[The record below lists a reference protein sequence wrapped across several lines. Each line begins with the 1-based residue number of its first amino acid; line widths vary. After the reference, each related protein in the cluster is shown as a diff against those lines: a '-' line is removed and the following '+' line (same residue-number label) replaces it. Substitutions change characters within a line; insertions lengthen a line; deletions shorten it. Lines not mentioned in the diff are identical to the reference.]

1 MTAATYAV
9 AVAAAAAVAL
19 ATPDRA
25 ATVEAMLAA
34 IVAADAAAME
44 ANELVNLGVIDH
56 ARYERLAQARDEAI
70 DRAAAYLNR

>member
-1 MTAATYAV
+1 V

-44 ANELVNLGVIDH
+44 ANEVVNLGVIDH